1 MLHISEWDEKRAH
14 RYSGHSGNDTDIEF
28 SYPNEEDK
36 MTTLREALKG
46 CPKSDGVE
54 YSEKKKKVLALVP
67 PGGCWVDLP
76 EDIGKR
82 IYGEIILFWWRT
94 QRNGSPY

>member
-1 MLHISEWDEKRAH
+1 MIKGARSLPLSMYLKHWDITLSKNSQCCIFR
-14 RYSGHSGNDTDIEF
+14 SGTERERIVIVGIRNDTDIEF

-54 YSEKKKKVLALVP
+54 YSEKKK
-67 PGGCWVDLP
+67 
-76 EDIGKR
+76 R
-82 IYGEIILFWWRT
+82 Y
-94 QRNGSPY
+94 

>member
-1 MLHISEWDEKRAH
+1 MGIR
-14 RYSGHSGNDTDIEF
+14 NDTDIEF

-76 EDIGKR
+76 EDIAKNIWGNH
-82 IYGEIILFWWRT
+82 IILVEDAEEWLAVLVGK
-94 QRNGSPY
+94 NLV